1 MSSLCCSVPP
11 SVQAPTS
18 VTKRNQAEIE
28 LDLGSPA
35 SSLTVEDDEFRSPL
49 PLSRCVPDVPSQT
62 PQFPRDDVSELIEK
76 LHDFVSGQNA
86 KIFARLD
93 SLEKDLHARL
103 DYLEKNL
110 SERPEAISRITGPP
124 LFETA
129 LLTSEPSQQ
138 TPFTS
143 PCFVS
148 SPLQE
153 LNYSNNVQ
161 EYCVPD
167 EILYTALS
175 ACKSRR
181 NLASRLATKI
191 FTIEE
196 RVRSN
201 SRGLCGKKALNSIK
215 LNAIHKVCIK
225 NFPLERLETKTMAEK
240 DMRNAIDEACRKT
253 KPITESENCSYV

>member
-1 MSSLCCSVPP
+1 MSASTKILVEWTQGRSKGTTSWLKRATVKDGRIAVGEQVKVAWGKSKKLHDAIVKDDGTVPP

-35 SSLTVEDDEFRSPL
+35 SSLPVEDDEFRSPL

-110 SERPEAISRITGPP
+110 SERPEAI
-124 LFETA
+124 
-129 LLTSEPSQQ
+129 
-138 TPFTS
+138 
-143 PCFVS
+143 
-148 SPLQE
+148 
-153 LNYSNNVQ
+153 
-161 EYCVPD
+161 
-167 EILYTALS
+167 
-175 ACKSRR
+175 
-181 NLASRLATKI
+181 
-191 FTIEE
+191 
-196 RVRSN
+196 
-201 SRGLCGKKALNSIK
+201 
-215 LNAIHKVCIK
+215 HKVCIK

>member
-1 MSSLCCSVPP
+1 MKDNGTVPP

-18 VTKRNQAEIE
+18 VTKKKQAEIV

-35 SSLTVEDDEFRSPL
+35 SSVEVEDNEIRSPL
-49 PLSRCVPDVPSQT
+49 PLSRCVPDAPSQT
-62 PQFPRDDVSELIEK
+62 LQLPWDDVSELIEK
-76 LHDFVSGQNA
+76 LQDFVSGQNA

-93 SLEKDLHARL
+93 SLEKGLNARL
-103 DYLEKNL
+103 DDLEKKL
-110 SERPEAISRITGPP
+110 SERPETISRITGPP
-124 LFETA
+124 PFEPA
-129 LLTSEPSQQ
+129 LVTPEPSQ
-138 TPFTS
+138 TPFSS

-153 LNYSNNVQ
+153 LNYSSNLQ
-161 EYCVPD
+161 EYSVPD
-167 EILYTALS
+167 DILYTALS

-196 RVRSN
+196 RVGR
-201 SRGLCGKKALNSIK
+201 L
-215 LNAIHKVCIK
+215 
-225 NFPLERLETKTMAEK
+225 LERLETKTIAEK

-253 KPITESENCSYV
+253 KPIPESENCYSSYV